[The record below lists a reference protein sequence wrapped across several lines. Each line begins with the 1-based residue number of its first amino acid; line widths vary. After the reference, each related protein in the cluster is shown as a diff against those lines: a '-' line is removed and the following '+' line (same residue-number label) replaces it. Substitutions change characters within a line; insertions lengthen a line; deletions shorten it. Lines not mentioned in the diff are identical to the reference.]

1 MTSPTR
7 CRLTAGFVIVG
18 LLLFQPAVRAD
29 VGGDV
34 LGGFTDLL
42 TGLFA
47 IPMGILQGT
56 MSGPPIV
63 GTVAGALTGTFH
75 AIGSTLGGVYRLIRA
90 AIPIAGSAAPYL
102 PFVL

>member
-1 MTSPTR
+1 MTLLTR
-7 CRLTAGFVIVG
+7 RRLTAGFVIVG
-18 LLLFQPAVRAD
+18 LLLFQPAVWAD
-29 VGGDV
+29 VAGEV
-34 LGGFTDLL
+34 VGGFTDLL
-42 TGLFA
+42 TGIFA

-75 AIGSTLGGVYRLIRA
+75 ALSSTLGGVYRLIRA
-90 AIPIAGSAAPYL
+90 AVPVAGAAAPYL